1 MELGDQYSS
10 AVLLGVVLAVGLI
23 LFFIFVMLGRAL
35 WRWVTG
41 SGKQGR
47 QEQKQESRC
56 EGAQQINPVGL
67 SAADLFVIR
76 SNLNA
81 LARQIE
87 DLERRLRLEQPRNV
101 RELASTR
108 D

>member
-1 MELGDQYSS
+1 MDLGDQYSS
-10 AVLLGVVLAVGLI
+10 AVMLGVVLAVGLI
-23 LFFIFVMLGRAL
+23 LFFTVVLLGRAV
-35 WRWVTG
+35 WRWITG
-41 SGKQGR
+41 SGKQSR
-47 QEQKQESRC
+47 QEQKQELRH
-56 EGAQQINPVGL
+56 EGAQQINPIGL

-81 LARQIE
+81 VARQIE
-87 DLERRLRLEQPRNV
+87 DLERRLRLEQPHTV

>member
-1 MELGDQYSS
+1 MEMGDQYSS

-23 LFFIFVMLGRAL
+23 LFFIVVLLGRAV
-35 WRWVTG
+35 WRWIMG

-47 QEQKQESRC
+47 RNQKQEPSF
-56 EGAQQINPVGL
+56 EGAGQINPAAL

-76 SNLNA
+76 SNLNSV
-81 LARQIE
+81 ARQIE
-87 DLERRLRLEQPRNV
+87 DLERRLRLEQSRNV
-101 RELASTR
+101 RELAATR